1 LLRAWPLVSLQV
13 LQSSAHLR
21 FVSLFE
27 GSAAEDRATASS
39 ACLTGS
45 QVPPSA
51 TQGPAHAVGGA
62 GAAESGLSLLFR
74 DIEGKITPLLAL
86 LQPFYLEGAF
96 VHLPSRT
103 LC

>member
-1 LLRAWPLVSLQV
+1 MRPLVFLQA
-13 LQSSAHLR
+13 LQSSVHLR
-21 FVSLFE
+21 FASLFE
-27 GSAAEDRATASS
+27 EAAAEDGATASS

-45 QVPPSA
+45 RVPPSA

-74 DIEGKITPLLAL
+74 EIEDKITPLLAL